1 MSRNKSRLGNS
12 RADTS
17 ESIVNDLLDFV
28 TPTEFVDLP
37 SKGQL
42 YPKGHPLRG
51 KDSIEIRFMTAKD
64 EDILTNQSLIKK
76 GVAIDRFVQSIIL
89 DEHINVDDL
98 VIGDKNAIII
108 AARASAYG
116 VAYEAVVGCSKCGTE
131 NEMVFDLNKTSFSG
145 LDIPEGL
152 EIQKLDN
159 GYFTTIMPKSQL
171 EVTFRVFTSVDEKY
185 LTTYLVDN
193 FESEDR
199 SITTEQLKR
208 MIVMIRDV
216 KEPEVIEMVIDRLTS
231 IDVRHLKICLRAMT
245 PNVEI
250 KETLVCKECGNEQEV
265 QIPFGIDFFW
275 PDREIFGSNV

>member
-1 MSRNKSRLGNS
+1 LSRNKSRLGNS

>member
-89 DEHINVDDL
+89 DEHINVADL